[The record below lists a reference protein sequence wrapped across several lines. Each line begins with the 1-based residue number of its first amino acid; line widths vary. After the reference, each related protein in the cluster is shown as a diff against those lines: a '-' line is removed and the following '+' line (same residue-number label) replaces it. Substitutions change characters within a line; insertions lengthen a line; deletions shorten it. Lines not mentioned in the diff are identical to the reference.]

1 MKLSI
6 IIPVYNAEQYLQKCL
21 ESVSNQ
27 NLSEHDYEIFCIN
40 DGSTDNSLSIL
51 NQFQKVKFNLKVIST
66 ENKGPAYARNIGLE
80 NAEGKYVTF
89 LDSDDQIYPNALD
102 KILAKLEEENIEIL
116 YPIIHFFDEKDN
128 LLERSKVEKDSKITT
143 GLLQER
149 RTLPATFYRRQIVG
163 DIRFPEEVLVGEDTV
178 FNALVQSKA
187 KHVSFAEIPYYKYL
201 VRPNSLSKKAIT
213 EEGYQGFI
221 NAIHILDEYK
231 IKHFSAE
238 NKDAQKYFDK
248 VILVFITRIVEL
260 HILPNLYKP
269 KYTELKKLL
278 NDKGYW
284 YLAKAIAEKYPYF
297 DSSFSKF
304 VMYQKKIIFKTKVYQ
319 LIQKLKP

>member
-27 NLSEHDYEIFCIN
+27 NLSEHNYEIFCIN

-51 NQFQKVKFNLKVIST
+51 NHFQKENFSLKVIST

>member
-66 ENKGPAYARNIGLE
+66 ENKGPAYARNIAL
-80 NAEGKYVTF
+80 GKAQGNYLTF